1 MAEAATAEATATTA
15 AAMGAPAPLLGFVD
29 AIEGGRIFGWV
40 WDREAPDAR
49 IEVIVHGGGRH
60 LGTLVADLP
69 REDLASGGVGDG
81 CHAFEFELPPGIEP
95 VSVKVTARRPG
106 RGEIVSLR
114 PRPAAPD
121 APAAAGVGLSVARLE
136 ETVQSMAPSL
146 RILHRTMQGVVAE
159 VRRARAESDG
169 SDAELLAEL
178 RETQHRLKQQV
189 DGLELVM
196 TRLDGTLADQGAVLK
211 SLKDRK
217 RDRALLGGIVVLGVL
232 TLLSTAVNL
241 VHMLG

>member
-1 MAEAATAEATATTA
+1 MADAATAEATETNA
-15 AAMGAPAPLLGFVD
+15 APSPAAPLLGFVD
-29 AIEGGRIFGWV
+29 AIEGGRVFGWV

-49 IEVIVHGGGRH
+49 VEVIVHGGGRH
-60 LGTLVADLP
+60 LGTVLADLP
-69 REDLASGGVGDG
+69 REDLTSGGVGDG

-106 RGEIVSLR
+106 GRGDIVSLR
-114 PRPAAPD
+114 PRPASPD
-121 APAAAGVGLSVARLE
+121 APPPGLGLSVARLD
-136 ETVQSMAPSL
+136 ETVQSMASSL

-169 SDAELLAEL
+169 TDAELLAEL
-178 RETQHRLKQQV
+178 RETQHRLKQQM
-189 DGLELVM
+189 DGLELVI

-211 SLKDRK
+211 LLKERK

-232 TLLSTAVNL
+232 TLLSAAVNL
-241 VHMLG
+241 AHVLS